1 MKINFKLLMYPEMKG
16 RSNVKK
22 IVAYVGSVFT
32 AAVLI
37 PSAFTL
43 PKFVQHPADL
53 VEASEIT
60 KYTIEDIK
68 NLQDFLLARE
78 TPDLR
83 GKDYDLND
91 DDRWDVFDLCL
102 MKQQFLKQ
110 SSSESNV
117 LIAYFTRAE
126 NVYLDNPD
134 EIDIDAT
141 TSASVLLPGNS
152 AIMANYIQS
161 LVGGD
166 LFSIV
171 VEDLYPSDYE
181 SCLKQISE
189 EQAENIHPVLKN
201 HLTDIDDYDIIFLGY
216 PNWGYSCPMAVY
228 SFLEEY
234 DFSGKTVIPFCTH
247 GTGGL
252 ADTVSDI
259 TDSLPEDCTVLKPIG
274 VYRSDISDCYDVIAE
289 WLSELGMY
297 H

>member
-1 MKINFKLLMYPEMKG
+1 M
-16 RSNVKK
+16 KK
-22 IVAYVGSVFT
+22 IVACMLSIFT
-32 AAVLI
+32 SAVLSI
-37 PSAFTL
+37 SAFTL
-43 PKFVQHPADL
+43 PKLAQHQADL
-53 VEASEIT
+53 AEAVEIT
-60 KYTIEDIK
+60 RYTIEDIK
-68 NLQDFLLARE
+68 NLQDFLLVRD
-78 TPDLR
+78 TPDLS

-110 SSSESNV
+110 SSSESKV

-126 NVYLDNPD
+126 NVYLENSD

-141 TSASVLLPGNS
+141 SSASVLLPGNA
-152 AIMANYIQS
+152 AIMANHIQS
-161 LVGGD
+161 FVGGD
-166 LFSIV
+166 LFPIV

-181 SCLKQISE
+181 SCLKRISE
-189 EQAENIHPVLKN
+189 EQAENIHPALKN
-201 HLTDIDDYDIIFLGY
+201 HLNDIDDYDVIFLGY
-216 PNWGYSCPMAVY
+216 PNWGYSCPMAIY

-274 VYRSDISDCYDVIAE
+274 VYRSDISNCYDIIAE

-297 H
+297 HKNNRNIIKK

>member
-1 MKINFKLLMYPEMKG
+1 M
-16 RSNVKK
+16 KK
-22 IVAYVGSVFT
+22 IVACMLSIFT
-32 AAVLI
+32 SAVLSI
-37 PSAFTL
+37 SAFTL
-43 PKFVQHPADL
+43 PKLAQHQADL
-53 VEASEIT
+53 AEAVEIT
-60 KYTIEDIK
+60 RYTIEDIK
-68 NLQDFLLARE
+68 NLQDFLLVRN
-78 TPDLR
+78 TPDLS

-110 SSSESNV
+110 SSSESKV

-126 NVYLDNPD
+126 NVYLENPD

-141 TSASVLLPGNS
+141 SSASVLLPGNA
-152 AIMANYIQS
+152 AIMANHIQS
-161 LVGGD
+161 FVGGD
-166 LFSIV
+166 LFPIV

-181 SCLKQISE
+181 SCLKRISE
-189 EQAENIHPVLKN
+189 EQAENIHPALKN
-201 HLTDIDDYDIIFLGY
+201 HLNDIDDYDVIFLGY
-216 PNWGYSCPMAVY
+216 PNWGYSCPMAIY

-234 DFSGKTVIPFCTH
+234 DFSGKTVISFCTH

>member
-1 MKINFKLLMYPEMKG
+1 M
-16 RSNVKK
+16 
-22 IVAYVGSVFT
+22 
-32 AAVLI
+32 
-37 PSAFTL
+37 
-43 PKFVQHPADL
+43 
-53 VEASEIT
+53 
-60 KYTIEDIK
+60 
-68 NLQDFLLARE
+68 
-78 TPDLR
+78 
-83 GKDYDLND
+83 
-91 DDRWDVFDLCL
+91 
-102 MKQQFLKQ
+102 
-110 SSSESNV
+110 SESNV

-152 AIMANYIQS
+152 AIMANHIQS

-181 SCLKQISE
+181 SCLKRISE

-289 WLSELGMY
+289 
-297 H
+297 

>member
-1 MKINFKLLMYPEMKG
+1 M
-16 RSNVKK
+16 KK
-22 IVAYVGSVFT
+22 IVACMLSIFT
-32 AAVLI
+32 SAVLSI
-37 PSAFTL
+37 SAFTL
-43 PKFVQHPADL
+43 PKLAQHQADL
-53 VEASEIT
+53 AEAVEIT
-60 KYTIEDIK
+60 RYAIEDIK
-68 NLQDFLLARE
+68 NLQDFLLVRN
-78 TPDLR
+78 TPDLS

-126 NVYLDNPD
+126 NVYLENPD

-141 TSASVLLPGNS
+141 SSASVLLPGNA
-152 AIMANYIQS
+152 AIMANHIQS
-161 LVGGD
+161 FVGGD
-166 LFSIV
+166 LFPIV

-181 SCLKQISE
+181 SCLKRISE
-189 EQAENIHPVLKN
+189 EQAENIHPALKN
-201 HLTDIDDYDIIFLGY
+201 HLNDIDDYDIIFLGY
-216 PNWGYSCPMAVY
+216 PNWGYSCPMAIY

-259 TDSLPEDCTVLKPIG
+259 TDSLPEDCTVLKLIG
-274 VYRSDISDCYDVIAE
+274 VYRLDISDCYDVIAE

-297 H
+297 HKNNRNIIKK

>member
-1 MKINFKLLMYPEMKG
+1 M
-16 RSNVKK
+16 KK
-22 IVAYVGSVFT
+22 IVVCMLSIFT
-32 AAVLI
+32 ATVLSI
-37 PSAFTL
+37 SAFTFSKL
-43 PKFVQHPADL
+43 AQHQADL
-53 VEASEIT
+53 AEAVEIT
-60 KYTIEDIK
+60 NYAIQDIK
-68 NLQDFLLARE
+68 NLQDFLLVRD
-78 TPDLR
+78 TPDLS

-110 SSSESNV
+110 SSSESKV

-126 NVYLDNPD
+126 NVYLENPD

-141 TSASVLLPGNS
+141 TSASVLLPGNA
-152 AIMANYIQS
+152 AIMANHIQS

-166 LFSIV
+166 LFPIV

-181 SCLKQISE
+181 SCLKRISE
-189 EQAENIHPVLKN
+189 EQAENIHPALKN
-201 HLTDIDDYDIIFLGY
+201 HLNDINDYDVIFLGY
-216 PNWGYSCPMAVY
+216 PNWGYSCPMAIY

-252 ADTVSDI
+252 AGTVSDI
-259 TDSLPEDCTVLKPIG
+259 TDALPEDCTVLKPIG
-274 VYRSDISDCYDVIAE
+274 VNRSDISNCHDVIAE

-297 H
+297 R

>member
-1 MKINFKLLMYPEMKG
+1 MKG

-22 IVAYVGSVFT
+22 IVACVISIFT
-32 AAVLI
+32 AAVLSV
-37 PSAFTL
+37 SAFTL
-43 PKFVQHPADL
+43 PKLVQHPVDL
-53 VEASEIT
+53 VEAAET
-60 KYTIEDIK
+60 TQYTIEDIK
-68 NLQDFLLARE
+68 NLQDFLLVRE

-91 DDRWDVFDLCL
+91 DERWDVFDLCL

-110 SSSESNV
+110 SSSKSNV

-126 NVYLDNPD
+126 NVYVDNPD

-141 TSASVLLPGNS
+141 TSASVLLPGNA
-152 AIMANYIQS
+152 AIMANHIQS

-166 LFSIV
+166 LFPIV

-181 SCLKQISE
+181 SCLKRISE

-274 VYRSDISDCYDVIAE
+274 IYRSDISDCYDVIAE